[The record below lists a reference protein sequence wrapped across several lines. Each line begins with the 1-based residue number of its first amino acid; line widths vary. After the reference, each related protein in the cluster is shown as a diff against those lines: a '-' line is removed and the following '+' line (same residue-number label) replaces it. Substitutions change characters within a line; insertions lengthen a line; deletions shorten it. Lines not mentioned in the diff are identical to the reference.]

1 MLAGSF
7 QQKKA
12 RYVPCSVQLPPT
24 ALHTGCPLKCYG
36 MCGIISYTV
45 RSIALGSTILMTLA
59 IRKGMLICTYW
70 DGQVVVK
77 GGEEVVSMAFT
88 IFHQWIYGITSVYIH
103 WWDVTQRPWC
113 GATLSRQSGTVCITS
128 SLLVL
133 ILNCGLVVENSRKSL
148 HAEATMTLVHTGMD
162 NRPTC
167 CM

>member
-12 RYVPCSVQLPPT
+12 RYVPCTVQLPPT

-36 MCGIISYTV
+36 MCGIISHTV
-45 RSIALGSTILMTLA
+45 RSIALGMYNPNDFS

-88 IFHQWIYGITSVYIH
+88 IFHQ
-103 WWDVTQRPWC
+103 
-113 GATLSRQSGTVCITS
+113 
-128 SLLVL
+128 
-133 ILNCGLVVENSRKSL
+133 
-148 HAEATMTLVHTGMD
+148 
-162 NRPTC
+162 
-167 CM
+167 